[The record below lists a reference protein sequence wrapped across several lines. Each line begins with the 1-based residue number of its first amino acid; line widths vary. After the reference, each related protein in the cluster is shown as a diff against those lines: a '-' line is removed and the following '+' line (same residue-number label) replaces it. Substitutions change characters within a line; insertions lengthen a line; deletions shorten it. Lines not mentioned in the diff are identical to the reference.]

1 MVSFNHGV
9 SSLTRK
15 DLALKYNLCVLLC
28 AVAAQAPGPRRSRSC
43 RLPHDLGGKGE
54 VAGKKTPDSL
64 TGLRALCLPQAPW
77 LGAVF

>member
-28 AVAAQAPGPRRSRSC
+28 AAVVQAPGPHPRGSC
-43 RLPHDLGGKGE
+43 RLPRGLRGKGE
-54 VAGKKTPDSL
+54 VAGKKHPTLSPACS
-64 TGLRALCLPQAPW
+64 LCLPQAPW